1 MTQAVFYVLAVSA
14 VITALLCI
22 LSRSTISAVL
32 WLTATMLALAAIYL
46 LLNAEFVAAI
56 QVLVYA
62 GAVMVL
68 FLFVVMLL
76 NLSTVTTD
84 LRGPA
89 TVAAAVVLVGLLG
102 IQLAAL
108 WRYTPGRLAA
118 EVSQSPALADPSA
131 LFVAGDVSRHDALTR
146 GVVGAVAAPLFQTYL
161 VPFEIT
167 SVLLLAAIV
176 GVVLRRNAIVLFVC
190 IELMLNAVNLS
201 FVALAQLHGASGQ
214 IMVFFVMTVAA
225 AEAAVGLAI
234 ILAIFRH
241 KQSVDL
247 QNINLLQG

>member
-1 MTQAVFYVLAVSA
+1 VFYVLAVSA

-22 LSRSTISAVL
+22 LSRSNMSEVL
-32 WLTATMLALAAIYL
+32 WLTATMLSLAAIYL
-46 LLNAEFVAAI
+46 VLDAEFVAAI
-56 QVLVYA
+56 QVLIYA

-89 TVAAAVVLVGLLG
+89 SLAAAVVLVGLLG

-118 EVSQSPALADPSA
+118 EVAQSPALADPSA
-131 LFVAGDVSRHDALTR
+131 LFAAGDLARREALER
-146 GVVGAVAAPLFQTYL
+146 GVVGGVAVPLFQSYL

-176 GVVLRRNAIVLFVC
+176 GAVVLAKRRI
-190 IELMLNAVNLS
+190 
-201 FVALAQLHGASGQ
+201 
-214 IMVFFVMTVAA
+214 
-225 AEAAVGLAI
+225 
-234 ILAIFRH
+234 
-241 KQSVDL
+241 
-247 QNINLLQG
+247 

>member
-1 MTQAVFYVLAVSA
+1 M
-14 VITALLCI
+14 
-22 LSRSTISAVL
+22 SAVL
-32 WLTATMLALAAIYL
+32 WLTATMLSLAAIYL

-76 NLSTVTTD
+76 NLSTATSD

-89 TVAAAVVLVGLLG
+89 SVAAAVVIVGLLV

-118 EVSQSPALADPSA
+118 EVAQSPAFADPNA
-131 LFVAGDVSRHDALTR
+131 LFAAGDLARQEAVTR
-146 GVVGAVAAPLFQTYL
+146 GVVGAVAAPLFQVYL

-176 GVVLRRNAIVLFVC
+176 GAVVLAKRRI
-190 IELMLNAVNLS
+190 
-201 FVALAQLHGASGQ
+201 
-214 IMVFFVMTVAA
+214 
-225 AEAAVGLAI
+225 
-234 ILAIFRH
+234 
-241 KQSVDL
+241 
-247 QNINLLQG
+247 

>member
-1 MTQAVFYVLAVSA
+1 MTEAVFYILAASSV
-14 VITALLCI
+14 VTALLCI
-22 LSRSTISAVL
+22 LSRSTMSAVL
-32 WLTATMLALAAIYL
+32 WLTATMLSLAAIYL

-76 NLSTVTTD
+76 NLSTTTSD

-89 TVAAAVVLVGLLG
+89 SVAATVVIVGLLV

-118 EVSQSPALADPSA
+118 EVAQSPAFADPNA
-131 LFVAGDVSRHDALTR
+131 LFAAGDLARQEAVTR
-146 GVVGAVAAPLFQTYL
+146 GVVGAVAAPLFQVYL

-176 GVVLRRNAIVLFVC
+176 GAVVLAKRRI
-190 IELMLNAVNLS
+190 
-201 FVALAQLHGASGQ
+201 
-214 IMVFFVMTVAA
+214 
-225 AEAAVGLAI
+225 
-234 ILAIFRH
+234 
-241 KQSVDL
+241 
-247 QNINLLQG
+247 